1 MLFAGL
7 VSDCLWSCQVKS
19 LSQRFSRVVEGL
31 GLLME
36 NLKKSGEK
44 SADDLQE
51 VQRPLFQDVDAAADS
66 EAVAG
71 LPGGNLADDCWSTE
85 GPGRK
90 GDSRIETAA
99 PPNVD
104 DRQEIPKAARTDF
117 DGAYLC
123 ELSDLELDS
132 LRVGICVLDRDCR
145 IVWLSRA
152 MEEYFGLK
160 RQELI
165 GRDKRELLS
174 TGWFEP
180 SRELRDKLCECYRN
194 NTYVEHFECYFPAD
208 GERGE
213 RWLEH
218 WSQPI
223 QSGPY
228 AGGRIEHYYDITE
241 HKITER
247 VLHSSGSFLRTIISS
262 VNEGIV
268 VFDKELRYQLW
279 NEFMEALTGMP
290 ARQVLGRSAIDFL
303 PHEERDKVLAMLRR
317 ALQGETVRSG
327 DMLYWAPTTGKK
339 GWVRAIY
346 SPRIEGSGA
355 ILGVVATYF
364 DISERKQTMQR
375 LQESEDKYRSIY
387 NAARD
392 AIVIVDS
399 ATGEIID
406 ANDSACQLYG
416 FSHREMI
423 QMRAFDL
430 SAEPEKT
437 HQAIRAELT
446 EVALRYH
453 RRKDGAVFP
462 VEISA
467 GFHDQGGRRLITA
480 IIRDVSER
488 RRAEKAL
495 QRSENNLRQLA
506 TKLLTVQEHE
516 QKRMSREL
524 HDELGQSLLALKLQ
538 VRAIEQRIG
547 KRQQKLRD
555 KCEEML
561 HYIDELLRNVERL
574 SRDLSPLILEN
585 LGLFSALR
593 WLFEEVNKRTG
604 IESCLHLADLDDLF
618 SPAAQILIYR
628 VIQECLT
635 NTAKHAHASRISLR
649 VHRHEGFVTFEIEDD
664 GRGFDAAKVAAA
676 ASMERG
682 LGLAAMEERVRMLGG
697 VLSIDSG
704 EQGGT
709 KISFEVPTSGR

>member
-1 MLFAGL
+1 M
-7 VSDCLWSCQVKS
+7 D
-19 LSQRFSRVVEGL
+19 GL
-31 GLLME
+31 GLVME
-36 NLKKSGEK
+36 NLKKSGAKAAAKRREIQGSFSHDVHA
-44 SADDLQE
+44 SADN
-51 VQRPLFQDVDAAADS
+51 
-66 EAVAG
+66 EATAE
-71 LPGGNLADDCWSTE
+71 LPGGKPADDRR
-85 GPGRK
+85 GGADPFPK
-90 GDSRIETAA
+90 GDSRLKTAA

-104 DRQEIPKAARTDF
+104 DRQEMLRAALTHF
-117 DGAYLC
+117 DDDC
-123 ELSDLELDS
+123 SCVLSDLELDA
-132 LRVGICVLDRDCR
+132 LRVGICVLDREFR

-152 MEEYFGLK
+152 MEELFGLK

-165 GRDKRELLS
+165 GRDKRELLGS
-174 TGWFEP
+174 GGTGLFEP

-223 QSGPY
+223 ESGLY
-228 AGGRIEHYYDITE
+228 AGGRIEHYYDITGC
-241 HKITER
+241 KITER
-247 VLHSSGSFLRTIISS
+247 VLHSSGAFLRTIISS

-303 PHEERDKVLAMLRR
+303 PHEEREEVLAILER
-317 ALQGETVRSG
+317 ALQGETVRTG
-327 DMLYWAPTTGKK
+327 EMLYWVPTTGKK
-339 GWVRAIY
+339 GWVRAVF
-346 SPRIEGSGA
+346 SPRTEGSGV
-355 ILGVVATYF
+355 IQGVVATYF
-364 DISERKQTMQR
+364 DMSERKQSMLR

-392 AIVIVDS
+392 AIVITDS
-399 ATGEIID
+399 ATGQILD
-406 ANDSACQLYG
+406 ANDSACRLYG
-416 FSHREMI
+416 YSLHEMI
-423 QMRAFDL
+423 QMKAFDL

-437 HQAIRAELT
+437 LQAIRAEVT

-453 RRKDGAVFP
+453 RRKDGVVFP

-480 IIRDVSER
+480 IMRDVSER
-488 RRAEKAL
+488 RRAERAL
-495 QRSENNLRQLA
+495 QLSENNLRQLA
-506 TKLLTVQEHE
+506 TKLLTAQECE

-538 VRAIEQRIG
+538 VRSIEQKIG

-561 HYIDELLRNVERL
+561 RYIDELLRNVERL

-593 WLFEEVNKRTG
+593 WLFEEFSERTG

-618 SPAAQILIYR
+618 SPAAQTLIYR

-635 NTAKHAHASRISLR
+635 NTAKHAHASRISLKVNR
-649 VHRHEGFVTFEIEDD
+649 QDRFVTFQIEDN
-664 GRGFDAAKVAAA
+664 GRGFDAAKVAAT

-704 EQGGT
+704 EKGGT
-709 KISFEVPTSGR
+709 KIFFEVPTSG